1 MSSQMK
7 EENMVFFVSEKQQI
21 THAGD
26 ILHLVS
32 KTNLKKKK

>member
-7 EENMVFFVSEKQQI
+7 GEDMVFLVSEKQQI

-32 KTNLKKKK
+32 QTNFF